1 MEKLRQCESIFIDIT
16 CISGTTIRTQELPR
30 HTDISKHLPST
41 SVCCSV
47 AQSCLTLCDPEDFS
61 PPGSPVLHH
70 LPEFAHTHVH
80 WVTDA
85 VQPSCPLSSPSPP
98 AFYFSHHQGLFQWWC
113 FPIRATALW
122 ETKTDY
128 QNHKQKFYCFSSH
141 ADKILTLIS
150 PLHLT
155 WFLPYWF
162 SFTIVL

>member
-1 MEKLRQCESIFIDIT
+1 MEKLRQCESIFIGIT

-98 AFYFSHHQGLFQWWC
+98 AFYFSHHQGLFQWWY
-113 FPIRATALW
+113 FPIRV
-122 ETKTDY
+122 
-128 QNHKQKFYCFSSH
+128 SSVRERL
-141 ADKILTLIS
+141 IIS
-150 PLHLT
+150 PTTGLFQVLT
-155 WFLPYWF
+155 SLCA
-162 SFTIVL
+162 TITLLQIIKDIFY